1 MSEESLKDILD
12 KYDYPLSEDRIA
24 NQPVFPRDHSKL
36 LVLNRGNA
44 QIKDAHFYDLLDF
57 LNDKDVLVLNETKVF
72 SARLLGKKQ
81 SGGKVELL
89 LIKQVDLYTFEA
101 ISKPGLKLGQK
112 LFFPRRSFLES
123 DGSLSA
129 DLDIADFLQAEVI
142 FREQDSAKVRVKFN
156 QSGANL
162 LAEIDLC
169 GFTPLP
175 PYIHPSQSEE
185 TIKEEY
191 QTVYAKEEGSAAA
204 PTAGLHFT
212 DELLKK
218 LEDKGVQIEKV
229 TLHVGLGTFAKLT
242 SENIKNKTLHSEY
255 YEVSAEVAD
264 RLNQAKKNGKRIVA
278 VGTTS
283 TRTLESAVLLSPSKK
298 ELVASAKE
306 TNIFIDPPY
315 QFNFIDAL
323 ITNFHL
329 PKSSLLMLV
338 SAFCSVPNTSHEF
351 SDFLNSSVG
360 KAYVHA
366 LKNDYRFFSFGDAML
381 IVDSF

>member
-1 MSEESLKDILD
+1 MFDENINDVLD
-12 KYDYPLSEDRIA
+12 KYDYPLSEDKIA
-24 NQPVFPRDHSKL
+24 NQPAFPRDHSKL
-36 LVLNRGNA
+36 LTVNRSNGE
-44 QIKDAHFYDLLDF
+44 IKDRFFYELTDLLTS
-57 LNDKDVLVLNETKVF
+57 NDVLVLNETKVF

-89 LIKQVDLYTFEA
+89 LIKQIDLDTFSA

-129 DLDIADFLQAEVI
+129 DLDFSDFLQAEVI
-142 FREQDSAKVRVKFN
+142 FRDEDSAKVQVKFN
-156 QSGANL
+156 QSNAAL

-175 PYIHPSQSEE
+175 PYIHPTQSEE
-185 TIKEEY
+185 KIKEEY
-191 QTVYAKEEGSAAA
+191 QTVYAREEGSAAA

-212 DELLKK
+212 DELLHQ
-218 LEDKGVQIEKV
+218 LEQKGVQIEKV

-242 SENIKNKTLHSEY
+242 SENLKNKTLHSEY
-255 YEVSAEVAD
+255 YEITEEVAA
-264 RLNQAKKNGKRIVA
+264 RLNQAKKAGKRIIA

-283 TRTLESAVLLSPSKK
+283 TRTLESAVLLSSSKK
-298 ELVASAKE
+298 ELGSTARE

-315 QFNFIDAL
+315 QFNFINAL

-338 SAFCSVPNTSHEF
+338 SAFCSAPNTSQEF
-351 SDFLNSSVG
+351 TTFLETSVG
-360 KAYVHA
+360 QAYTHA
-366 LKNDYRFFSFGDAML
+366 LENEYRFFSFGDAMF
-381 IVDSF
+381 IE

>member
-1 MSEESLKDILD
+1 MFDENINDILD
-12 KYDYPLSEDRIA
+12 KYDYPLSEDKIA
-24 NQPVFPRDHSKL
+24 NQPAFPRDHSRL
-36 LVLNRGNA
+36 LTVNRSNGE
-44 QIKDAHFYDLLDF
+44 IKDHFFYELADLLTS
-57 LNDKDVLVLNETKVF
+57 NDVLVLNETKVF

-89 LIKQVDLYTFEA
+89 LIKQIDLDTFSA

-129 DLDIADFLQAEVI
+129 DLDFSDFLQAEVI
-142 FREQDSAKVRVKFN
+142 FRDEDSAKVQVKFN
-156 QSGANL
+156 QSAANL
-162 LAEIDLC
+162 LSEIDLC

-175 PYIHPSQSEE
+175 PYIHPTQSEE
-185 TIKEEY
+185 KIKEEY
-191 QTVYAKEEGSAAA
+191 QTVYAREEGSAAA

-212 DELLKK
+212 DELLYK
-218 LEDKGVQIEKV
+218 LEQKEVQIEKV

-242 SENIKNKTLHSEY
+242 SENLKNKTLHSEY
-255 YEVSAEVAD
+255 YEVDVEVAS
-264 RLNQAKKNGKRIVA
+264 RLNQAKQAGKRIIA

-283 TRTLESAVLLSPSKK
+283 TRTLESAVLLSQTKK
-298 ELVASAKE
+298 ELVAAAKE

-315 QFNFIDAL
+315 QFNFIDVL

-338 SAFCSVPNTSHEF
+338 SAFCSSPNTNQEF
-351 SDFLNSSVG
+351 TTFLETSVG
-360 KAYVHA
+360 QAYSHA
-366 LKNDYRFFSFGDAML
+366 LENDYRFFSFGDAMF
-381 IVDSF
+381 IE